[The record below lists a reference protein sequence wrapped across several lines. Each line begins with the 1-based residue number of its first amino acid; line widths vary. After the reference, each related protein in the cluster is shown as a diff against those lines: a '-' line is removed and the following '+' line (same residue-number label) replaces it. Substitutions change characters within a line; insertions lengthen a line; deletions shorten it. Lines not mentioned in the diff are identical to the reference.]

1 MQVVYLTAFCRLKFI
16 GTIMMKRLAIAPH
29 RLYFFLGTLL
39 ILVLFFWWWMQLQH
53 PATMQI
59 PLHAMLMPLGVFPL
73 FILGF
78 TFTAGPKWLSVESKD
93 QYFLL
98 HGGTYFFGVL
108 TVILASGIGL
118 GPLRSSGFALM
129 LSAWCAVTWR
139 WARLLIRSNAV
150 DKKHGFALLLGMC
163 GGVLSLIV
171 GLLWSMGWGAGWQ
184 YARHLAL
191 FGFLLPIFLTVC
203 HRMLPFFSGN
213 VLKPY
218 VVWRPYTLL
227 GGWLLGC
234 YLLVLSGSCGFVG
247 LQALTASMLS
257 LSFLYTS
264 WRWGIIRSLQNRLL
278 AMLHLSFAWLIIVF
292 AIVALDGFGFH
303 MGSAAT
309 HALALGFMGTM
320 LVGFVSRVSYGHSG
334 RPLQVSQALWILYLG
349 LHVSAALRIFAS
361 ILSMP
366 ELVLVSATAWLL
378 LMACWIAMM
387 VPMYLKARADGQPG

>member
-59 PLHAMLMPLGVFPL
+59 PLHAMLIPLGVFPL

-191 FGFLLPIFLTVC
+191 FGFLLPIFLT
-203 HRMLPFFSGN
+203 
-213 VLKPY
+213 
-218 VVWRPYTLL
+218 
-227 GGWLLGC
+227 
-234 YLLVLSGSCGFVG
+234 
-247 LQALTASMLS
+247 ASMLS

-349 LHVSAALRIFAS
+349 LHGSAALRIFAS